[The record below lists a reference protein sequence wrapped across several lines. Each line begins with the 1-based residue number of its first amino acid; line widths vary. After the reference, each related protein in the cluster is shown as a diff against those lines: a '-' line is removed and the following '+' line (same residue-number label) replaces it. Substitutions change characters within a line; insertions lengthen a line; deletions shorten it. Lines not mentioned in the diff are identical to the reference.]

1 MSSELHLPGN
11 ETTATLT
18 PGAAVE
24 QSPSMA
30 ASAVEDAAAV
40 SAPAGSAVGPAETS
54 ADAPPLTG
62 SGSSPAAVA
71 ARGLWHWIMPSVIF
85 VALVMLVLYITPYLL
100 VHWRVRE
107 ALAEAE
113 STYLKRRAELKAE
126 AEHADVRLGEL
137 NDRVQLASLGF
148 REVVRRV
155 APSVVTVTNLLEPD
169 SKDFPRFVKP
179 TLVYDSETGR
189 NYLQVGAGSGLIVA
203 PGVILTNHHVVHGA
217 QRLRIVFASGRL
229 YSVDKSTVA
238 TDSITDLAVVRLPV
252 TVPPEIEEE
261 SRATVEFADSD
272 KDVQVGDFTLAL
284 GSPLGLKQT
293 VTQGVISAK
302 GRLLGMLDLVEL
314 LQTDAAINPGN
325 SGGPLFDHR
334 GKVAGINVAIASETG
349 GNQGIGFAIPS
360 NTVKRIVEQLV
371 NQGEVPRGYLGIA
384 LDEVSGAKAKKLGV
398 SDGAIVVMKV
408 MPDEAA
414 ANAGI
419 QEGDV
424 VVGINGEPLSRH
436 QPVRHFR
443 QLIVDTPPDGQAV
456 LEVLRD
462 GERQEIT
469 VKVAKRP
476 SKLR

>member
-1 MSSELHLPGN
+1 MPFEPSYSDPVSS
-11 ETTATLT
+11 A
-18 PGAAVE
+18 
-24 QSPSMA
+24 
-30 ASAVEDAAAV
+30 D
-40 SAPAGSAVGPAETS
+40 SAPTPEPLPTHAPPA
-54 ADAPPLTG
+54 APPLAAA
-62 SGSSPAAVA
+62 PAP
-71 ARGLWHWIMPSVIF
+71 RGLWHWIMPSVIF
-85 VALVMLVLYITPYLL
+85 VSLVVLVLYVTPYLL

-107 ALAEAE
+107 ATAEAE
-113 STYLKRRAELKAE
+113 SVYLKRRAELKAE
-126 AEHADVRLGEL
+126 SEHADARLEQL

-155 APSVVTVTNLLEPD
+155 APSVVTVGNLTVDPPKLI
-169 SKDFPRFVKP
+169 KP
-179 TLVYDSETGR
+179 TVVYDSQMER
-189 NYLQVGAGSGLIVA
+189 NYFQVGAGSGLIVA
-203 PGVILTNHHVVHGA
+203 PGVILTNYHVVHGA
-217 QRLRIVFASGRL
+217 ERLRITFASGRVL
-229 YSVDKSTVA
+229 GVDTSAVA
-238 TDSITDLAVVRLPV
+238 ADSITDLAVVRLPAS
-252 TVPPEIEEE
+252 VPPEIEEE

-334 GKVAGINVAIASETG
+334 GKVAGINVAIASDNG

-371 NQGEVPRGYLGIA
+371 SQGEVPRGYLGI
-384 LDEVSGAKAKKLGV
+384 LFDEVAGAQAKKLGV
-398 SDGAIVVMKV
+398 TGGAILVMKV
-408 MPDEAA
+408 MPDEPAA
-414 ANAGI
+414 KAGI
-419 QEGDV
+419 AAGDV
-424 VVGINGEPLSRH
+424 VTRVNEEPLSRF

-443 QLIVDTPPDGQAV
+443 QLIVDTPPDGEV
-456 LEVLRD
+456 MLEVLRD
-462 GERQEIT
+462 GKRQQIA

>member
-1 MSSELHLPGN
+1 MSSEPHLPDD
-11 ETTATLT
+11 ETTPALT
-18 PGAAVE
+18 PSAAAE
-24 QSPSMA
+24 QPSPAA
-30 ASAVEDAAAV
+30 ASTVEDASAV
-40 SAPAGSAVGPAETS
+40 SAPAGAAAGLAETS
-54 ADAPPLTG
+54 ADASAP
-62 SGSSPAAVA
+62 SAAA

-107 ALAEAE
+107 AMAEAE

-137 NDRVQLASLGF
+137 DDRVQLTSLGF

-155 APSVVTVTNLLEPD
+155 APSVVTVTNLLAPD
-169 SKDFPRFVKP
+169 SKDFPKFVKP
-179 TLVYDSETGR
+179 TLVYDSQTGR

-203 PGVILTNHHVVHGA
+203 PSVILTNHHVVQGA
-217 QRLRIVFASGRL
+217 QRLRIVFASGRI

-334 GKVAGINVAIASETG
+334 GRVAGINVAIASETG

-360 NTVKRIVEQLV
+360 NTVKKIVEQLV
-371 NQGEVPRGYLGIA
+371 SQGEVPRGYLGIA

-408 MPDEAA
+408 MPNEAA
-414 ANAGI
+414 ANAGV

-456 LEVLRD
+456 LEVIRE
-462 GERQEIT
+462 GQRQEIT